1 MHFTAYRRQSSLH
14 RGAVLIAL
22 SAFLCC
28 WHSGHALAEDTVIFR
43 QGDKTEHLSGKAV
56 VTAQDGGVMLQTP
69 DGMLWNI
76 TPEEMIKH
84 EQDDKPFVHLS
95 AEQLKKQI
103 LGELPPGFETVKTAH
118 YLIFYNTSRGY
129 ALWCSALFERLYTSF
144 TSFWTHRGF
153 KLHDPE
159 TPLVVLIYADQRT
172 YARQSVDELAGVVNR
187 VIGFYSLQTNR
198 VKTYDLTGA
207 ESVRQPGDNKRMD
220 AAQINELLSM
230 PSATTMVAT
239 VIHEATHQIAFN
251 CGLQQRFADIP
262 LWVCE
267 GLAMYFETP
276 DLSYGKG
283 WRTIGEVNPPRIERF
298 QAYLLRRPPDSL
310 LSLIT
315 DDKRFR
321 SRDAQTALD
330 AYAEAWSLNY
340 FLLRMHAK
348 EYEAYLQRL
357 AEKEPL
363 VWDDP
368 AERVKEFKAYFG
380 PDLATLDAEFVRYM
394 SRVR

>member
-1 MHFTAYRRQSSLH
+1 MAFVAIAALLNCVYYS
-14 RGAVLIAL
+14 GA
-22 SAFLCC
+22 C
-28 WHSGHALAEDTVIFR
+28 AEDTVVFR
-43 QGDKTEHLSGKAV
+43 HGGKTQHLSGKAV
-56 VTAQDGGVMLQTP
+56 VAAQDGGVMLQTA
-69 DGMLWNI
+69 DGKLWNV
-76 TPEEMIKH
+76 TPDETLEH
-84 EQDDKPFVHLS
+84 GQDDKPFVPLS
-95 AEQLKKQI
+95 ADRLKKQI
-103 LGELPPGFETVKTAH
+103 LGELPPGFDTVKTAH

-153 KLHDPE
+153 KLHEPE
-159 TPLVVLIYADQRT
+159 TPLVIVIYADQPT
-172 YARQSVDELAGVVNR
+172 YARQSVDELQNVTNR
-187 VIGFYSLQTNR
+187 VIGFYSLQTNQ

-207 ESVRQPGDNKRMD
+207 ESTRRPGDNKRMD
-220 AAQINELLSM
+220 AAQINELLSL
-230 PSATTMVAT
+230 PAATTMVAT

-283 WRTIGEVNPPRIERF
+283 WRTVGEVNQPRLTRF
-298 QAYLLRRPPDSL
+298 QNYLLRRPTDSL
-310 LSLIT
+310 QTLLS

-321 SRDAQTALD
+321 GGDAETAVD

-357 AEKEPL
+357 AEKQPL

-368 AERVKEFKAYFG
+368 AARLKEFKACFG
-380 PDLATLDAEFVRYM
+380 PDLTGLDAEFVRYM
-394 SRVR
+394 SRVK